1 MPLYLEMNNL
11 IKRVQHKAC
20 KVYLI
25 GDSNTQY
32 GFADAGFA
40 SQLANKYIRKCD
52 VINRGYDGYTS
63 QYLKHMLPRL
73 LSQDHSEESS
83 ISIATVLLGT
93 NDAVPNRHVMKES
106 YHQNMTSIINQLQQK
121 DIKHIILL
129 SPPPVDHDSWNKYLL
144 AKTGETGKLRKEHVE
159 PFVNVCRELASHFN
173 LAFIDLF
180 NKILREDD
188 WKEYFYDGV
197 HFSHLGNSFV
207 FSELVE
213 VIDPIINGF
222 PLVYPD
228 YKDIMDLDEETLKDI
243 LS

>member
-1 MPLYLEMNNL
+1 MNNL
-11 IKRVQHKAC
+11 IKRVQHKVC
-20 KVYLI
+20 RVYLI

-32 GFADAGFA
+32 AFADGGFA

-52 VINRGYDGYTS
+52 VINRGFDGYTS

-73 LSQDHSEESS
+73 LSQDHGGESS

-93 NDAVPNRHVMKES
+93 NDAVPNRQVTKES

-121 DIKHIILL
+121 DIKHIIILA
-129 SPPPVDHDSWNKYLL
+129 PPPVDHDSWNKYLL
-144 AKTGETGKLRKEHVE
+144 AKTGETCKLRKEHVE
-159 PFVNVCRELASHFN
+159 PYVNVCRELASDFN
-173 LAFIDLF
+173 LPFIDLF
-180 NKILREDD
+180 NKILREDN
-188 WKEYFYDGV
+188 WRECFYDGV

-207 FSELVE
+207 FNELVE
-213 VIDPIINGF
+213 VIDPIINDF

-228 YKDIMDLDEETLKDI
+228 YKDIMDLDEETVKYI